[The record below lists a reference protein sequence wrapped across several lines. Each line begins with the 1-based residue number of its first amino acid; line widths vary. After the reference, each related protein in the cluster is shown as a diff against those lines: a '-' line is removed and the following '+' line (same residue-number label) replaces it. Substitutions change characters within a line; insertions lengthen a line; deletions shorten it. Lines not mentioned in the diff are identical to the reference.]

1 MDRSASRAMSP
12 VSHPSPTVL
21 AHFIGFEIDH
31 KSITLSC
38 PLAFYSPVNP
48 VGKVDLDTSVISV
61 RVQVLYM
68 SVSLQPVCAV

>member
-21 AHFIGFEIDH
+21 AHFIGL
-31 KSITLSC
+31 KLITSQLLSH
-38 PLAFYSPVNP
+38 ARGHFYSPVNP

-61 RVQVLYM
+61 RVQILYI
-68 SVSLQPVCAV
+68 SVSLRPVCAV